1 MERRTSIWASVLF
14 FVVLLYGFRQDIG
27 AWAFSVTGEDT
38 ITGQVRGVWQLAGSV
53 LRATPRMQA
62 STEIPLAQVDPF
74 GVNTF
79 LEQEVETVKRARQVE
94 LIAAAGFHWL
104 RQEFPWYDIEI
115 HAKGDFEDR
124 RAEPHRSAWD
134 KYDHI
139 VALASDSGMEI
150 IVRLSSPPEWSQR
163 NGGAAGA
170 FAPPESYHD
179 FSDYA
184 VAVVERYEGKVNHYQ
199 IWNEPNIYPEWGKQP
214 VSPEA
219 YTELLCLSY
228 HAIKRVHPSVV
239 VLAAALAPTVALT
252 ERDLNDFLFLE
263 RMYQA
268 GAGECF
274 DVMSVQGYGLW
285 SGPTDRRMHPGKVNY
300 GRHQFIRDIMVAH
313 GDASK
318 PIWISEMNWNAVPE
332 DSGLPAIYGR
342 VSLEQQAR
350 WAPLAYERARDEWP
364 WVGVVSFWYFK
375 RADASEID
383 QSWYYFRMLEPDFTM
398 MPVYTGIK
406 NYITSNPYVKSAN

>member
-1 MERRTSIWASVLF
+1 
-14 FVVLLYGFRQDIG
+14 
-27 AWAFSVTGEDT
+27 
-38 ITGQVRGVWQLAGSV
+38 
-53 LRATPRMQA
+53 
-62 STEIPLAQVDPF
+62 
-74 GVNTF
+74 
-79 LEQEVETVKRARQVE
+79 
-94 LIAAAGFHWL
+94 
-104 RQEFPWYDIEI
+104 
-115 HAKGDFEDR
+115 
-124 RAEPHRSAWD
+124 
-134 KYDHI
+134 
-139 VALASDSGMEI
+139 
-150 IVRLSSPPEWSQR
+150 
-163 NGGAAGA
+163 
-170 FAPPESYHD
+170 
-179 FSDYA
+179 
-184 VAVVERYEGKVNHYQ
+184 
-199 IWNEPNIYPEWGKQP
+199 
-214 VSPEA
+214 
-219 YTELLCLSY
+219 
-228 HAIKRVHPSVV
+228 
-239 VLAAALAPTVALT
+239 
-252 ERDLNDFLFLE
+252 
-263 RMYQA
+263 MYQA